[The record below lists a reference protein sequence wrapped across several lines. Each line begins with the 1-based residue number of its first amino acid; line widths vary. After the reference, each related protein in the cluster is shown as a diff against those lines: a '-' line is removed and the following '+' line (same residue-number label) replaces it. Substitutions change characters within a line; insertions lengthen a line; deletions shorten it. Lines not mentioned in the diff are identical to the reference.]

1 MGKSP
6 PPSSVMMLGFFMGIA
21 SLPIAKTDIL
31 EALGAGHQSAVLVI
45 PKLRVRRTDPTS
57 RSRDRLSKYMAG
69 DGNRL
74 SDLVAAISELR
85 HSATFAAPGAI
96 VVLSNVRMGRKHT
109 S

>member
-1 MGKSP
+1 
-6 PPSSVMMLGFFMGIA
+6 
-21 SLPIAKTDIL
+21 
-31 EALGAGHQSAVLVI
+31 
-45 PKLRVRRTDPTS
+45 
-57 RSRDRLSKYMAG
+57 MAG